1 MKNILKALVI
11 FASVVAF
18 SSANAGVLEVTG
30 TAKATYVISGSDSTT
45 AQDNNG
51 KGIGIT
57 NELAFTGTGE
67 LDNGWTWKYQVEL
80 DDTTASTFTASD
92 DTRLE
97 LTTPYGTF
105 AAYNTEGGLSTK
117 YNFSAAAYGTG
128 TDNGNSGYMQY
139 GTAIDSYNNLQYHTP
154 AGLLPFGI
162 QGKVAVSPSADSGKN
177 SGNSAGAEN
186 SASDG
191 NKVTQYQLTAA
202 PIDGLTVGASYLEK
216 SGESGSIQ
224 GYETGGY
231 YAKYTIGQVT
241 VGAGQHFIANNI
253 STVTSQ
259 TKTTEI
265 STAALAATVKSF
277 ENQAYSVGFAVNDNL
292 SLSYE
297 VESSEAQKRGIT
309 VANRATTDNSVELE
323 VTTVQAAY
331 TMGGMTVSLSMKDIE
346 NDDYVLAKDAKETLI
361 AVAMAF

>member
-1 MKNILKALVI
+1 MKNILKALVV

-30 TAKATYVISGSDSTT
+30 TAKATYIINGSDSLT
-45 AQDNNG
+45 AKDNNG
-51 KGIGIT
+51 KGIGIA

-80 DDTTASTFTASD
+80 DDTSANTFTASD

-97 LTTPYGTF
+97 LTTPYGTI
-105 AAYNTEGGLSTK
+105 AAYNTEGSLSTK
-117 YNFSAAAYGTG
+117 YSFSAAAYGAG

-154 AGLLPFGI
+154 KGLLPFGI
-162 QGKVAVSPSADSGKN
+162 QGKVAVAPSADSGKN
-177 SGNSAGAEN
+177 SANSAGSEN
-186 SASDG
+186 TASDG
-191 NKVTQYQLTAA
+191 TKVTQYQITAA

-231 YAKYTIGQVT
+231 YAKYKIGQIT

-253 STVTSQ
+253 SSVTDQ
-259 TKTTEI
+259 TTATEI
-265 STAALAATVKSF
+265 SSAALAATVKSF
-277 ENQAYSVGFAVNDNL
+277 ENTAYSIGFAVNDNL
-292 SLSYE
+292 SVSYE
-297 VESSEAQKRGIT
+297 VENSDAQKRDIT
-309 VANRATTDNSVELE
+309 VANRATVDASVELE
-323 VTTVQAAY
+323 VTTIQAAY

-346 NDDYVLAKDAKETLI
+346 NANYVLNKDAKETLL